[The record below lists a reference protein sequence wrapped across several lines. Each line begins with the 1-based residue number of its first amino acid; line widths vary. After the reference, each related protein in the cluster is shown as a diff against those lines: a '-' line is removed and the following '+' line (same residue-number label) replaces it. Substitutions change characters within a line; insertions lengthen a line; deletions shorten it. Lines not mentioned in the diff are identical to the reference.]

1 MNNVRSEFL
10 SLFKK
15 ECLSFG
21 DFTLSSGQKSNYYL
35 NSKKIVFHPIGL
47 NLLAKLFYHEL
58 QDVEFTTIGGPETG
72 AIAIGTTVMNE
83 FLLHGK
89 SVNSFFVRR
98 KHKGYGF
105 QTVAEGI
112 VKSGDKVV
120 VVDDVLT
127 TGDSVKTAIRVLE
140 DMKCEIVGVMCI
152 CDRLQG
158 AEKNLSAYNYKP
170 LFTIEDLLGK

>member
-1 MNNVRSEFL
+1 MNNLRAEFL

-35 NSKKIVFHPIGL
+35 NSKKILFHPIGL

-58 QDVEFTTIGGPETG
+58 KDLKFSTIGGLETG
-72 AIAIGTTVMNE
+72 AIPIGTAVMNE
-83 FLLHGK
+83 FFLNGE
-89 SVNSFFVRR
+89 SVSSFFVRR
-98 KHKGYGF
+98 KYKGYGF
-105 QTVAEGI
+105 QTVAEGV
-112 VKSGDKVV
+112 VKSGDKVI

-127 TGDSVKTAIRVLE
+127 TGDSVKTAINVLE
-140 DMKCEIVGVMCI
+140 DMKCEIVAVMCI

-158 AEKNLSAYNYKP
+158 AKENLSAYNYKP
-170 LFTIEDLLGK
+170 LFTIEDLLK